1 METRFEWQYKS
12 ANPLA
17 AAEYKDFNVS
27 ELLAQVLVNRGIS
40 AREYSKISYYF
51 NDLRTEY
58 LESIVDLEKACEY
71 FLERTDNLKNKNKKI
86 YIFADYD
93 ADGITS
99 AAIANI
105 TLKKLGFNPVI
116 HVPERSE
123 GYGLSRK
130 WSEELSRSSQ
140 KSKNTERP
148 LVMTFDNGITKADEV
163 ELLRES
169 GIDVIVTDHHEP
181 CGKLPDC
188 IVVDPKKD
196 SARKGVEL
204 CGAAIAYLFFYKL
217 LDIAGCNDTALKNN
231 ILALATIGTIADM
244 MQMSTFNAA
253 LCKRGLEVLNREDF
267 APLSALKRALGLIDI
282 SSKDIGFSLAAC
294 INGCGQLGK
303 ARFAYSLFDDVN
315 ADEDALRKIAVAM
328 CHLQEENKAITKKAK
343 QAAEKEIECGSFDS
357 DKCCIYTAKDLPLGT
372 AGKVAQHI
380 SQLTGKPA
388 IVFPLYKEE
397 QQELRGSA
405 RSGTS
410 GLNLLEILQA
420 LVDEGKMEYANGHGA
435 ACGCGLKAAELEYVK
450 ALINK
455 RIGELEAEG
464 KISPAVPAPLL
475 IDAHIS
481 MDDINLR
488 TYKELIKIPFSMNM
502 YQPLFLIEGKILDA
516 VPSKNNP
523 RNICYTV
530 MDLYPHNEDR
540 PKIMKFWAWNLYP
553 EEYSPEKYSTIKI
566 VGSINRN
573 FMSPSSLTMDIT
585 DMKFE

>member
-1 METRFEWQYKS
+1 MQTRFEWHYKS

-17 AAEYKDFNVS
+17 AAEYQKLNVS

-40 AREYSKISYYF
+40 AREFAKISYHF
-51 NDLRTEY
+51 DELRTEY

-71 FLERTDNLKNKNKKI
+71 FIERTDNLRNKNKKI

-105 TLKKLGFNPVI
+105 TLKKLGFSPVI

-130 WSEELSRSSQ
+130 WCEDVCRATQEKQ
-140 KSKNTERP
+140 NIERP
-148 LVMTFDNGITKADEV
+148 LVVTFDNGITKADEV
-163 ELLRES
+163 ELLKGS
-169 GIDVIVTDHHEP
+169 GVDVIVTDHHEP
-181 CGKLPDC
+181 CGDIPDC

-196 SARKGVEL
+196 SGRKGSEL

-217 LDIAGCNDTALKNN
+217 LDKAGCNDTVLKKN
-231 ILALATIGTIADM
+231 ILALATIGTVADM
-244 MQMSTFNAA
+244 MQMTTFNAA
-253 LCKRGLEVLNREDF
+253 LCKNGLEAINRGGF
-267 APLSALKRALGLIDI
+267 APLDALKRALGLIDV

-294 INGCGQLGK
+294 INACGQLGK
-303 ARFAYSLFDDVN
+303 ARFAYSLFDDLE
-315 ADEDALRKIAVAM
+315 ADEDALRKIAVGM

-343 QAAEKEIECGSFDS
+343 QAAEREIECGSFDS
-357 DKCCIYTAKDLPLGT
+357 DKCCVYTAKDLPLGT

-397 QQELRGSA
+397 QEELRGSA
-405 RSGTS
+405 RSGAS

-420 LVDEGKMEYANGHGA
+420 LVEEGRMEYANGHGA
-435 ACGCGLKAAELEYVK
+435 ACGCGLKAAELEFVK

-464 KISPAVPAPLL
+464 KISHAAPAPLL

-516 VPSKNNP
+516 VRSKNNP

-530 MDLYPHNEDR
+530 MDMYPHDEDR
-540 PKIMKFWAWNLYP
+540 PKVMKFWAWNLYP
-553 EEYSPEKYSTIKI
+553 GEYSPEKYSTIKI

-573 FMSPSSLTMDIT
+573 FMSPSSLTMDIA